1 MKRSFLV
8 TKWLFIWLVLLSA
21 LAFAGVFY
29 DDLVIQSIFVVIS
42 LLFAISLIGSVLVIL
57 KRDKL
62 FRLEPSHLDLALEAG
77 QYRFLT
83 INLHSSLPL
92 WPWKVEIELPSEDF
106 LWVTAGTQNLT
117 KQTLVEVE
125 VFGIRRG
132 YLEESL
138 SVIVKDPLEIF
149 HIKVRSIFM
158 KAECYPSF
166 DAQDWLLELK
176 ARVEGDVF
184 PTLGSDSGDP
194 LKLRQYQPGDP
205 LKRIAWK
212 LFAKRSELI
221 CRVLEPADDQAKTV
235 ILYSYLLPEDEIAAA
250 ISLKIAEVLQEED
263 FSLLYSTNLS
273 NDITPDFG
281 QFKREVLNSNKEA
294 PRKSLDTFLAKF
306 QQISFNRQ
314 VLLIYSEDE
323 QNLKIFSEIDRFFM
337 KDQIIKV
344 PCPKTVEQKRIL
356 DLFVEP
362 SRKIFQPAS
371 NLELKQ

>member
-1 MKRSFLV
+1 M
-8 TKWLFIWLVLLSA
+8 
-21 LAFAGVFY
+21 
-29 DDLVIQSIFVVIS
+29 IS
-42 LLFAISLIGSVLVIL
+42 LLFAVSLIGSILIIL
-57 KRDKL
+57 KRDKV
-62 FRLEPSHLDLALEAG
+62 FRLEPSHIDLALEAG
-77 QYRFLT
+77 QYRFFN
-83 INLHSSLPL
+83 INLRSSLPL
-92 WPWKVEIELPSEDF
+92 WPWKVEIEPPYEDF
-106 LWVTAGTQNLT
+106 LWVTAGAENLT
-117 KQTLVEVE
+117 MQTLLELE

-138 SVIVKDPLEIF
+138 SVIVKDMLEIF
-149 HIKVRSIFM
+149 HIKVGSIFV

-166 DAQDWLLELK
+166 NAQDWLVELK

-184 PTLGSDSGDP
+184 PRLGSDSGDP

-221 CRVLEPADDQAKTV
+221 CRVLEPADDQAKTL

-250 ISLKIAEVLQEED
+250 ISLRIAEVLLEED

-273 NDITPDFG
+273 NDLTSDFG

-294 PRKSLDTFLAKF
+294 PRKSLEAFLAKF
-306 QQISFNRQ
+306 QQTILNRQ

-356 DLFVEP
+356 DLFFEP
-362 SRKIFQPAS
+362 SKKIFQPAS
-371 NLELKQ
+371 NLELKR